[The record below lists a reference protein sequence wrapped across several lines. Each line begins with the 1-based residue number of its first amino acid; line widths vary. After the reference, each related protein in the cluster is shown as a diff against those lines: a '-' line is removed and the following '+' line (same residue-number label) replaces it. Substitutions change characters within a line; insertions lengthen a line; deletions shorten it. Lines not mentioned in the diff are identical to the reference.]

1 MSYTEIYGFDKK
13 GNAYLA
19 AQIPN
24 AWRGMVAILNTLEK
38 RYLPKYRAPWIPN
51 DIPDEVIEQRPYYQV
66 TRVQSFIVNG
76 DQKGIQEVWNLIY
89 DDRLKDCEKIA
100 LASTFDGV
108 IIKKKN
114 FQRLITAFRE
124 FEGETSLKEQ
134 ADIIEK
140 MLHDRNCIAVGFN
153 QSSINTDSWGV
164 LGGYDKELNKN
175 IPYNIFTG
183 NKHWELFQELEKRME
198 RVLKVD
204 QDTHSKEKT

>member
-114 FQRLITAFRE
+114 FQRLITAFKE
-124 FEGETSLKEQ
+124 FDGETSLKEQ

-153 QSSINTDSWGV
+153 QSSIN
-164 LGGYDKELNKN
+164 
-175 IPYNIFTG
+175 IFTG
-183 NKHWELFQELEKRME
+183 NKHWELFQELEKRK
-198 RVLKVD
+198 VLRNCK
-204 QDTHSKEKT
+204 Q

>member
-100 LASTFDGV
+100 LAS
-108 IIKKKN
+108 
-114 FQRLITAFRE
+114 
-124 FEGETSLKEQ
+124 
-134 ADIIEK
+134 
-140 MLHDRNCIAVGFN
+140 
-153 QSSINTDSWGV
+153 
-164 LGGYDKELNKN
+164 
-175 IPYNIFTG
+175 
-183 NKHWELFQELEKRME
+183 
-198 RVLKVD
+198 
-204 QDTHSKEKT
+204 